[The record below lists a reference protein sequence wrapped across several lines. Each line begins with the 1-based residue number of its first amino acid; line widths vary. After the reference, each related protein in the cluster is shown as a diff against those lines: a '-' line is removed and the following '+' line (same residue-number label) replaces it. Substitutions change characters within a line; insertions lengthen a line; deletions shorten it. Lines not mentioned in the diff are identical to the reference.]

1 MLATAALL
9 SATTATARQKFA
21 AYDGPNNVHA
31 GTRGTNVTRNGV
43 DFWTTGTPRGK
54 YQVFGARQPI
64 PSHVR
69 RREHRDYAHTSRAPR
84 PDRALYRKSPS
95 PVAPAM
101 AASAIT
107 AIYRKRDS
115 ARVPPQS
122 VNTVA
127 VIPPAFPVP

>member
-69 RREHRDYAHTSRAPR
+69 RREHRDYAHTTARRARIGHFIGNRRVPLRPPWPPPRSRQFT
-84 PDRALYRKSPS
+84 
-95 PVAPAM
+95 
-101 AASAIT
+101 ASAIQR
-107 AIYRKRDS
+107 ACRRKAS
-115 ARVPPQS
+115 
-122 VNTVA
+122 
-127 VIPPAFPVP
+127 IPSQ